1 MAESPTLRAGRGAPG
16 AQPGTIP
23 TESQFTRN
31 INAMNRLA
39 DKLDGF
45 IRVSRRI
52 YEATV
57 ALDGKIV
64 AHGEQLVN
72 VSKAHTAATEA
83 HIGEIRAVARELR
96 ATTRALAR
104 LAEAIGRSASAVPNP
119 PSEERS
125 KPEKSAGKT
134 PAGNNAP
141 RLTRTSGKKR

>member
-31 INAMNRLA
+31 INAMNRLS

-104 LAEAIGRSASAVPNP
+104 LTETLGQGAGVATKP
-119 PSEERS
+119 PPAARRN
-125 KPEKSAGKT
+125 PEKSAGKT
-134 PAGNNAP
+134 RAGNNAP
-141 RLTRTSGKKR
+141 RLTRTSGKRR